1 MDTRNNAKVW
11 YNYANYLRDQEDKST
26 AAYCYKVEMDWME
39 LMLHNQILN
48 MFSNNWPHNSVMFP
62 CLQESIR
69 LWPDYVIALN
79 NLATVTEDQEDIEK
93 LLLKALHLDSGLA
106 LEIIYLQKH
115 FTVLRQEN
123 VINNL
128 FYHLQDTWRPC
139 LIWPTSTDNKI
150 CVQSQ
155 SFISRSVWPSP
166 SVYPRQTF

>member
-1 MDTRNNAKVW
+1 MWQSREVLFRSGLMDTRNNAKVW

-39 LMLHNQILN
+39 LLLHNQILN

-128 FYHLQDTWRPC
+128 FTTCRTRDVP
-139 LIWPTSTDNKI
+139 
-150 CVQSQ
+150 V
-155 SFISRSVWPSP
+155 
-166 SVYPRQTF
+166 